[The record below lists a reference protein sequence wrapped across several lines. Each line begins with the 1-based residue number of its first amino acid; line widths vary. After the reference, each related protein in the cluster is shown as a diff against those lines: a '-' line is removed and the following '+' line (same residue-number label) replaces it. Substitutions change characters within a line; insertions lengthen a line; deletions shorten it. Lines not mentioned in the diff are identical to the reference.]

1 MRAADMF
8 RRGKR
13 QAEVARA
20 LGVSAET
27 ASEWYRLW
35 SAGGR
40 AALAGAGRAGRLP
53 RVSDEQLA
61 EVVAALKRG
70 PRANGFPTD
79 LWTLARAAEVIEA
92 ITGVRY
98 SQTQTWE
105 ILRKRLGWTRQRPAR
120 RALERDDEAIAT
132 WVATQWPRI
141 QKRPTP
147 AGVDRLPRRIGVL
160 PPPVGEG
167 HLGAQGPD
175 SRPAPS
181 LRLDPAVHVGRPGPT
196 SRMEAKRPD
205 TIDEARLAAE
215 AGLQRIGTSHQ
226 LYFNFLDHIGL
237 SL

>member
-79 LWTLARAAEVIEA
+79 LWTLARVAEVIEA

-141 QKRPTP
+141 QKTP
-147 AGVDRLPRRIGVL
+147 DAGGRGSSSKTNRGSPSSRR
-160 PPPVGEG
+160 
-167 HLGAQGPD
+167 
-175 SRPAPS
+175 
-181 LRLDPAVHVGRPGPT
+181 
-196 SRMEAKRPD
+196 
-205 TIDEARLAAE
+205 
-215 AGLQRIGTSHQ
+215 
-226 LYFNFLDHIGL
+226 
-237 SL
+237 